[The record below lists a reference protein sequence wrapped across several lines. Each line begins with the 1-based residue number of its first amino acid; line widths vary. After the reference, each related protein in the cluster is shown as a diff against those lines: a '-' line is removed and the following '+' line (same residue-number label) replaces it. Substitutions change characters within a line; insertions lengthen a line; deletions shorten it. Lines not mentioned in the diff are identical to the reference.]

1 MKPQIK
7 TEDDGSLTISVNFI
21 ASGSCLDK
29 EEALALALN
38 VLGLSATSEILRS
51 FDVAANEIEVGEEK
65 YSSKGE
71 KKKEYQCPYGKVA
84 IFRKVFQSNRG
95 GCTYVPLEIK
105 SEMIGDNTLRLAKI
119 LSWKY
124 AHMTGGDVVKDLK
137 MNHLVDYSKSFIQ
150 DSVQAVGEFFS
161 EREHDWEYDLPENLG
176 LVAHI
181 GISRDG
187 AMMPVCP
194 SGWREGMC
202 GSISLYDEEGK
213 RLHTIYKACAPEYG
227 TETFQSLMDSEVAS
241 VKKMYPNCDYIGI
254 ADGAKVNWKCLS
266 SYTDIHILDFFHASE
281 YVNDAAKILF
291 SSDKVGQ
298 TVWAKKTCHTLKHSP
313 KGAKKILKE
322 LKKTKKKLSCEKQ
335 KTELQVIITYFSNHL
350 AQMDYATFQEKGYPI
365 GSGIIEAACKRLVK
379 QRFSGSGMKWNITR
393 ADALLLIRGL
403 VLTEGRWEQAWN
415 HFRKNTA

>member
-1 MKPQIK
+1 
-7 TEDDGSLTISVNFI
+7 
-21 ASGSCLDK
+21 
-29 EEALALALN
+29 
-38 VLGLSATSEILRS
+38 
-51 FDVAANEIEVGEEK
+51 
-65 YSSKGE
+65 
-71 KKKEYQCPYGKVA
+71 
-84 IFRKVFQSNRG
+84 
-95 GCTYVPLEIK
+95 
-105 SEMIGDNTLRLAKI
+105 MIGDNTLRLDKM

-137 MNHLVDYSKSFIQ
+137 MNHLVDYSKTFVQ

-161 EREHDWEYDLPENLG
+161 EREHAWDYDLPDNLG
-176 LVAHI
+176 LVHHI
-181 GISRDG
+181 GISQDG

-202 GSISLYDEEGK
+202 GSISFYDEEGG
-213 RLHTIYKACAPEYG
+213 RLHTIYKACGPEYG
-227 TETFQSLMDSEVAS
+227 TETFQGLMDSEVES

-254 ADGAKVNWKCLS
+254 ADGAKVNWKYLS
-266 SYTDIHILDFFHASE
+266 NYTDIHVLDFFHASE

-291 SSDKVGQ
+291 PSDKTIQ
-298 TVWAKKTCHTLKHSP
+298 TVWAKKTCHTLKNSQN
-313 KGAKKILKE
+313 GAKKILKE

-335 KTELQVIITYFSNHL
+335 KTELQVIITYFANHL

-403 VLTEGRWEQAWN
+403 VLTEGRWEQAWG
-415 HFRKNTA
+415 HFRKNAA